1 MTTERKKLSVVE
13 GDAADAA
20 ANAERGDETWR
31 AEGIPLQ
38 PIRQAR
44 LSELVA
50 QQIRGLIL
58 EGTLRPGTRLPTE
71 RELAER
77 FNTSRPTVREAIN
90 ELEAEGLLQIQRTGM
105 HVADPAASTVTEPL
119 SRLLM
124 SDPKGVEDYMEFRQI
139 VEGSA
144 SYLAATRATEVD
156 RRVLTQAY
164 EEMMDLHEK
173 VNPEREAEADAKF
186 HLAIY
191 EASHNLTI
199 LHVMRSLS
207 TILRSYVMQTRIRL
221 YNREHYRGT
230 TIDEHKV
237 LFDAIIGGK
246 AEEAKQIAQ
255 KHIFHVREAIA
266 EFRRAD
272 ERLEVSLRRL
282 GDPSRPMQELL

>member
-1 MTTERKKLSVVE
+1 
-13 GDAADAA
+13 
-20 ANAERGDETWR
+20 
-31 AEGIPLQ
+31 
-38 PIRQAR
+38 
-44 LSELVA
+44 
-50 QQIRGLIL
+50 
-58 EGTLRPGTRLPTE
+58 
-71 RELAER
+71 
-77 FNTSRPTVREAIN
+77 
-90 ELEAEGLLQIQRTGM
+90 
-105 HVADPAASTVTEPL
+105 
-119 SRLLM
+119 
-124 SDPKGVEDYMEFRQI
+124 
-139 VEGSA
+139 
-144 SYLAATRATEVD
+144 
-156 RRVLTQAY
+156 
-164 EEMMDLHEK
+164 MDLHEK

-246 AEEAKQIAQ
+246 AEEAKQISQ

-272 ERLEVSLRRL
+272 ERLDVSLRRL
-282 GDPSRPMQELL
+282 GDPSRPVEDLF

>member
-1 MTTERKKLSVVE
+1 MSTERTKPEVVE
-13 GDAADAA
+13 GGVEANRDRPDDASRFD
-20 ANAERGDETWR
+20 GL
-31 AEGIPLQ
+31 PLQ

-44 LSELVA
+44 LAELVA

-105 HVADPAASTVTEPL
+105 HVADPAASTITEPL

-124 SDPKGVEDYMEFRQI
+124 SDPRGVEDYMEFRQI
-139 VEGSA
+139 VEGA
-144 SYLAATRATEVD
+144 ACFLAATRATDVD
-156 RRVLTQAY
+156 QRLLRRAY

-173 VNPEREAEADAKF
+173 VDPEREAEADAKF

-207 TILRSYVMQTRIRL
+207 TILRSYVTQTRVRL
-221 YNREHYRGT
+221 YNRDRYRGT
-230 TIDEHKV
+230 TIDEHKT
-237 LFDAIIGGK
+237 LFDAIIHGK
-246 AEEAKQIAQ
+246 AEEARQIAQ
-255 KHIFHVREAIA
+255 THIFHVREAIA

-282 GDPSRPMQELL
+282 GDPSHPGPDLS